1 MVLDDLRAA
10 LEAAPEGEWLTGAL
24 VRVRAEPDAA
34 PRLFA
39 RTARTLGRDPLP
51 GLPQWT
57 AGAAGR
63 VLLLA
68 ALAEAPDGADRI
80 VALYQQGDPA
90 ERLAVLRALPLLPI
104 GPAASFVLHD
114 ALRTNDTRLVAAAM
128 GPYARHLDDATW
140 RQGVVKCVFMGIPLT
155 AVDRLD
161 ERADAELA
169 AMLQG
174 LADERGAAG
183 RDMPADALA
192 LLDRI
197 PSRPRPATAAADHHH
212 AGHDRAG
219 HDRAS
224 H

>member
-10 LEAAPEGEWLTGAL
+10 LDATPVGEWLA
-24 VRVRAEPDAA
+24 RVRTEPDTA

-39 RTARTLGRDPLP
+39 RAARTLGRDPLP
-51 GLPQWT
+51 DHPRWT

-90 ERLAVLRALPLLPI
+90 ERLAILHALPLLPI

-114 ALRTNDTRLVAAAM
+114 ALRTNDTRLVAAAL

-140 RQGVVKCVFMGIPLT
+140 RQGVVKCVFMGVPLV

-161 ERADAELA
+161 ERADTELA

-174 LADERGAAG
+174 LADERDAAG

-192 LLDRI
+192 LLARLS
-197 PSRPRPATAAADHHH
+197 SRSGPAAAATDHDH
-212 AGHDRAG
+212 AGH
-219 HDRAS
+219 
-224 H
+224 